1 MAEVHVFYSGG
12 GAILVGTKYML
23 YYTLLT
29 LYSTAIEC
37 FNEALPMAEVHVF
50 DSGWRASRGS
60 AAGQYNIAYR
70 DRHQDGTLI
79 RSPSS
84 SQP

>member
-37 FNEALPMAEVHVF
+37 FNEALPWQKCTYLTVDGGRHVAQQQDSITLHIGTDIKMA
-50 DSGWRASRGS
+50 R
-60 AAGQYNIAYR
+60 
-70 DRHQDGTLI
+70 
-79 RSPSS
+79 
-84 SQP
+84 